1 MKGYFGWSPRGDLA
15 IFGTNTRELHSEILS
30 EEDEPPKPHP
40 TPLGK
45 SRVIAKRQYSDSGI
59 ILKSKSPIFE

>member
-1 MKGYFGWSPRGDLA
+1 MRRMNLQNH
-15 IFGTNTRELHSEILS
+15 TL
-30 EEDEPPKPHP
+30 PPW
-40 TPLGK
+40 GK